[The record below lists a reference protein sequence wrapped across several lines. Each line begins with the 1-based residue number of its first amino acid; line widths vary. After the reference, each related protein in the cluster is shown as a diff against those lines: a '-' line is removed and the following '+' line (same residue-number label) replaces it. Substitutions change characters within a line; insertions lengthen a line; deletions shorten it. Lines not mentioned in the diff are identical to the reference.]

1 MSSTSGSMNNNK
13 RKRMGSRGDPDIPA
27 EVHQPT
33 SGEEA
38 DAELSYDSAP
48 TAGVSAVA
56 SSSLKLPLETYPT
69 KRVKRRTSI
78 NDEGEKSSTTEG
90 SSTIEERVRE
100 GAGRKKSL
108 STSMRTN
115 SNSSIGSNTSK
126 NSAAG
131 GGLAPPPMA
140 PPHQAESLAP
150 AGYSINPP
158 PTGRPVR
165 VYADGVFDLF
175 HLG

>member
-1 MSSTSGSMNNNK
+1 MASTLSSANNNK
-13 RKRMGSRGDPDIPA
+13 RKRMGSRSGPNIPA

-48 TAGVSAVA
+48 TAGVSAA
-56 SSSLKLPLETYPT
+56 ASSLKLPPETHPT

-100 GAGRKKSL
+100 GACRKKSL
-108 STSMRTN
+108 GTPVRTN
-115 SNSSIGSNTSK
+115 SSSSIGSSTSK
-126 NSAAG
+126 NGAAEG
-131 GGLAPPPMA
+131 GVT
-140 PPHQAESLAP
+140 PHQTGPLAP

-158 PTGRPVR
+158 PTGQPVR